1 MQQIPIP
8 FINLQISNEDMYVEL
23 EDKAPSVADI
33 HNYVTLFAGALQGL
47 TFSKAVIRK
56 GFEQWLEEN

>member
-1 MQQIPIP
+1 MIPIP

-23 EDKAPSVADI
+23 EDKSPGISDV
-33 HNYVTLFAGALQGL
+33 HRYVELFVGALQGL
-47 TFSKAVIRK
+47 TFSEKVIRK